1 MCVFLRVLQIAFVIL
16 IAGIA
21 AASAALAASVNLKAD
36 LGQRVI
42 NRDHMGSIYLRLSL
56 RALAQE
62 RDTDR
67 TPVNVAIVLDRSG
80 SMKGSRMHAAK
91 RAARMALRRLGS
103 QDVVSLV
110 AYNDEIDTIHPA
122 SRLFNS
128 SHLENRINDLTA
140 KGRTALYA
148 GVEEGARQVREFF
161 SSTRVNRVILL
172 SDGLANV
179 GPKSPRELAHLGQK
193 LGEEGIP
200 VTTIGLGLQYN
211 EDLMSRLALSSDGN
225 HAFAEKP
232 SDLDRIFDAEFG
244 DVLSVAAQDI
254 TIRINIHTHFR
265 PIRVLGRA
273 ARIEGNKIHLRLNQL
288 YANQEKYL
296 IVELNSLGHA
306 DVGPADVADLDVEYL
321 DLRSN
326 SRQSLNA
333 SAKAEISI
341 DGERVKTSIN
351 KSVMTQV
358 TTQIATERNEKAVT
372 LRDKGDLAGARQ
384 LLQDNADYLK
394 HKAREYAAP
403 ELEAMELKNKRQA
416 QNLDDD
422 NWARTRKSMRHDQHR
437 SKVQQSY

>member
-1 MCVFLRVLQIAFVIL
+1 MCVFLRVLQLAFVIL
-16 IAGIA
+16 IAGIP

-42 NRDHMGSIYLRLSL
+42 NRHHMGSIYLRLSL
-56 RALAQE
+56 RSLVHE

-110 AYNDEIDTIHPA
+110 AYNDQIDTIHPA
-122 SRLFNS
+122 SRLFNG
-128 SHLENRINDLTA
+128 SHLEDRINDLNA

-148 GVEEGARQVREFF
+148 GVKEGVRQVRE
-161 SSTRVNRVILL
+161 VL
-172 SDGLANV
+172 
-179 GPKSPRELAHLGQK
+179 

-254 TIRINIHTHFR
+254 TIRINIHMHFR
-265 PIRVLGRA
+265 PIRVLGRS

-288 YANQEKYL
+288 YANQERYL
-296 IVELNSLGHA
+296 IVELKSQGHA
-306 DVGPADVADLDVEYL
+306 DVGTADVADLDVEYL
-321 DLRSN
+321 DLQSN
-326 SRQSLNA
+326 SRQRLNA

-394 HKAREYAAP
+394 EKAREYSAP
-403 ELEAMELKNKRQA
+403 ELEAMERKNKRQA